1 MKLAGIMKEKDSD
14 VVTAEAL
21 NEYQEL
27 VNKVHIEHERV
38 GDISFRQELRIFEA
52 KMNTENF

>member
-27 VNKVHIEHERV
+27 VNKVHIKHERV
-38 GDISFRQELRIFEA
+38 GDISF
-52 KMNTENF
+52 